1 MQAILTCHPVTENKS
16 TPSTLH
22 FLVRLTDSHLT
33 RISCPSHPYLH
44 FQRDQR
50 LGPQRQHGRVQ
61 ASVPV
66 GLGRGNVVFDRP
78 RDRCPHL
85 VDEPQDVV
93 AQLLVGEGR
102 PGGGEAGQY
111 A

>member
-1 MQAILTCHPVTENKS
+1 MSPCCTKNKS

-22 FLVRLTDSHLT
+22 FLVGLTDRHLT
-33 RISCPSHPYLH
+33 PKSCPSRPYLH

-50 LGPQRQHGRVQ
+50 LGPQREHGRVQ

-66 GLGRGNVVFDRP
+66 WFGRRDIVFDRP

-102 PGGGEAGQY
+102 PGGSEAG
-111 A
+111 